1 MTIDNE
7 DLIADAR
14 QFADELDMVSFTAPD
29 EETVRLKLGT
39 IRKAA
44 SLMRLLCEDALE
56 QSERA
61 RAAHDCVTAA
71 DRIIQ
76 RLEGRKNTCP
86 QSSVTSAMASPRSE
100 SSLS

>member
-1 MTIDNE
+1 MEPREQRAGMTSDND

-29 EETVRLKLGT
+29 EETVRVKLGT
-39 IRKAA
+39 IRRAA

-56 QSERA
+56 QSERV
-61 RAAHDCVTAA
+61 RAAYDCVTAA

-76 RLEGRKNTCP
+76 RL
-86 QSSVTSAMASPRSE
+86 QSKT
-100 SSLS
+100 